1 MPNMTIQE
9 APQRPAGLLLAIQ
22 QITNWGLELL
32 FPPRCGNC
40 GRVDSSWCEDCT
52 ALLYQHPIAPK
63 EKSLSDNFTV
73 LSSGVHE
80 GMLRESLH
88 NLKYLRQTQL
98 ASILGARLVPIFEA
112 QSWQPDFITPV
123 PMHPKRLKER
133 GYNQADL
140 IARAFASVVNIPY
153 IPNAL
158 TRTKETISQV
168 GLSAQERQENMRDVF
183 KAQSEEFGGKIG
195 IIVDDVLTTGA
206 TLHECAN
213 ALYAGG
219 AKTVY
224 GLTIT
229 RASDVF

>member
-1 MPNMTIQE
+1 MPDMTIQE
-9 APQRPAGLLLAIQ
+9 APQKPAGLLLAIQ

-40 GRVDSSWCEDCT
+40 GRVDSGWCDNCT
-52 ALLYQHPIAPK
+52 TLLHQHPIAPK
-63 EKSLSDNFTV
+63 EKMLSDKFAV
-73 LSSGVHE
+73 LSTGVHE

-88 NLKYLRQTQL
+88 NLKYLRQAQL
-98 ASILGARLVPIFEA
+98 GAILGARLVPVFESL
-112 QSWQPDFITPV
+112 SWQPDFITPV
-123 PMHPKRLKER
+123 PMHAKRLKER

-140 IARAFASVVNIPY
+140 IARAFASLVNIPY
-153 IPNAL
+153 IPDAL

-183 KAQSEEFGGKIG
+183 KAQSEDFGGKIG

-213 ALYAGG
+213 ALYDGG
-219 AKTVY
+219 AKMVY

>member
-1 MPNMTIQE
+1 MPNTNIQE
-9 APQRPAGLLLAIQ
+9 APQRPAGLLLAIRQ
-22 QITNWGLELL
+22 VTDWGLELL

-40 GRVDSSWCEDCT
+40 GRVDSGWCDDCIT
-52 ALLYQHPIAPK
+52 LLHQYPIAPK
-63 EKSLSDNFTV
+63 EKSLSDNFAI

-158 TRTKETISQV
+158 IRTKETISQV
-168 GLSAQERQENMRDVF
+168 GLSAQERQDNMRDVF

-206 TLHECAN
+206 TLHECAT